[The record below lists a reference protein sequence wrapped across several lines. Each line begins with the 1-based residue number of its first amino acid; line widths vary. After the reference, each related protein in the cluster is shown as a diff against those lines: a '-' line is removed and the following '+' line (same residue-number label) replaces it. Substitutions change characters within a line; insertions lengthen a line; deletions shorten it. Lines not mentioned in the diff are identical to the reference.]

1 MVPTWYFDQRR
12 HCNQDSQQ
20 PSNKKLLRKRIV
32 MSIISPD
39 SLVVAV
45 KLGHMLVICRSKSSL
60 CLDLLNEIE
69 YTYTWTNDPAMLLGM
84 NGNLE
89 ILKCVSFYHD
99 LLKHLPTTRGIYK
112 NSEGMN
118 GII

>member
-1 MVPTWYFDQRR
+1 MTQRR
-12 HCNQDSQQ
+12 HCKQDSQQ
-20 PSNKKLLRKRIV
+20 PFNKLSLRKRIV

-69 YTYTWTNDPAMLLGM
+69 YTYTWTNAVAMLLEM
-84 NGNLE
+84 NGNVKPLRYV
-89 ILKCVSFYHD
+89 LASCHD
-99 LLKHLPTTRGIYK
+99 LLKHLPTIRGIK
-112 NSEGMN
+112 
-118 GII
+118 